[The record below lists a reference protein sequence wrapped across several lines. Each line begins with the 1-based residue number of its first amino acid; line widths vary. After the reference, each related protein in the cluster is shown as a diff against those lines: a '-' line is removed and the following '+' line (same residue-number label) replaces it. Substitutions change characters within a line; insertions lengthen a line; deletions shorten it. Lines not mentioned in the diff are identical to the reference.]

1 MSSSH
6 VPCRLVSCSATAQQ
20 WADLAASLEAHGSL
34 TCLNL
39 TDGEL
44 GGPEAPQV
52 PPAAAGGW
60 RECPL
65 LARGASLCLDLGPT
79 GKSCG
84 NTPLARPPQ
93 GDNACPTS
101 GPCVPLPSRGRWQ
114 ARGRPEGRERGQL
127 SPGRALEPLSRRGTR
142 RLENCHLT
150 GACCQELSSAL
161 VVNPRL
167 TRLSLAKNDLGDR
180 GVRLLCEGLS
190 YPESRLQP
198 LV

>member
-1 MSSSH
+1 MTAILPTDRVVQAVARPTVWRGGWTWRRDRVWFSRMNSSH

-52 PPAAAGGW
+52 PPAAAGVSVPCLPAGRLCVW
-60 RECPL
+60 IWGP
-65 LARGASLCLDLGPT
+65 RGRAAATPRWLG
-79 GKSCG
+79 
-84 NTPLARPPQ
+84 PPQ

-101 GPCVPLPSRGRWQ
+101 GPRVPLPSRGRWQ
-114 ARGRPEGRERGQL
+114 ARGRREGRERGQL

-150 GACCQELSSAL
+150 GAYCQELSPLWSS
-161 VVNPRL
+161 
-167 TRLSLAKNDLGDR
+167 TLG
-180 GVRLLCEGLS
+180 
-190 YPESRLQP
+190 
-198 LV
+198 